1 MILYYIAFETQTWT
15 PLTEPGFHRAQ
26 TERKI
31 QIYLNKSLSFR
42 YPGAVQSWRGAN
54 RLYTWITF
62 D

>member
-1 MILYYIAFETQTWT
+1 MI
-15 PLTEPGFHRAQ
+15 TEPGFHRAQ

-31 QIYLNKSLSFR
+31 QIYLNKSPSFR